1 MLYQIVNQRNGNSPN
16 KVRYKKALSN
26 NGYHKELHQMT
37 FDLHHIKLIHWKL

>member
-26 NGYHKELHQMT
+26 NGYHQRNAKQQL
-37 FDLHHIKLIHWKL
+37 LCRNL